1 LGLVSSPAIGALD
14 AARVQAL
21 LETTRIGR
29 SLRIVESTDST
40 NDDARRDA
48 GAGAPDGHVVVA
60 DSQRGGRGSH
70 GRVWISPA
78 GEDLYLSI
86 VARPPLELAQLS
98 PLTLAVG
105 LGVAE
110 AVEKI
115 LTGRASREIRAWV
128 KWPNDVRI
136 GGKKCAGILVEAS
149 SVGTELGAVVVGIG
163 LNINRLSW
171 PDELRP
177 IATSL
182 LASCPEA
189 EHFDRAAVLA
199 ALLLAVEHWIDRF
212 IAEGGAPIASALETR
227 LAMRGERVRCGG
239 VVGTLVGVA
248 PSGAACIATDSG
260 VRELIAGRLESALGG
275 RPT

>member
-1 LGLVSSPAIGALD
+1 LGFVSAGAIGDLD

-29 SLRIVESTDST
+29 SLRIVASTGST
-40 NDDARRDA
+40 NDDARGDA
-48 GAGAPDGHVVVA
+48 AAGAPDGHVVVA
-60 DSQRGGRGSH
+60 DSQRSGRGAH
-70 GRVWISPA
+70 GRVWVSPA
-78 GEDLYLSI
+78 GQDLYLSI
-86 VARPPLELAQLS
+86 VTRPPLQLAQLS

-110 AVEKI
+110 AVETV
-115 LTGRASREIRAWV
+115 LTGSASGAIESRV
-128 KWPNDVRI
+128 KWPNDVQI
-136 GGKKCAGILVEAS
+136 AGKKCAGILVEAS
-149 SVGTELGAVVVGIG
+149 SVGTELGAVVIGIG

-182 LASCPEA
+182 LASCPGA
-189 EHFDRAAVLA
+189 GRFDRSRVLA

-239 VVGTLVGVA
+239 IVGTLVGVA
-248 PSGAACIATDSG
+248 PTGAVRIATSSG
-260 VRELIAGRLESALGG
+260 LQELIAGRLESAIGG
-275 RPT
+275 RPA